1 MQGATDVPLRVAHFS
16 DVHLLAPSEP
26 MRIPMRMASTG
37 RAIDPAGRARRLA
50 EAFAEARARRADHLI
65 ISGDLTEYG
74 TKAQFEL
81 FAEIAL
87 GSGFAAD
94 RVTLIPGNHDRYDD
108 ERSFAAALAGPLAP
122 FARNAP
128 GEPGKVVDLGEAIV
142 FPVDVTKYQNVID
155 SSGIVREA
163 DGEAIA
169 RRAAD
174 SGLKKKAQ
182 ILVVHHPPF
191 RHRVAAWH
199 RINGLHRQDRVIDL
213 VESHESMHLVHGHL
227 HRMMSSPVGS
237 VPHARVFG
245 VAAVVNEQG
254 PRVRMFEVDGG
265 VLWPVEGPW

>member
-1 MQGATDVPLRVAHFS
+1 MPLRIAHFS
-16 DVHLLAPSEP
+16 DVHLLAPGEP

-37 RAIDPAGRARRLA
+37 RAVDPAGRARRLG
-50 EAFAEARARRADHLI
+50 EAFAEARARHADHLI

-87 GSGFAAD
+87 ASGFPPEQ
-94 RVTLIPGNHDRYDD
+94 VTLIPGNHDRYDD
-108 ERSFAAALAGPLAP
+108 DRSFSDALAGPLAP

-128 GEPGKVVDLGEAIV
+128 AEPGKVVDLGEAVVI
-142 FPVDVTKYQNVID
+142 PVDVTKYQNVID
-155 SSGIVREA
+155 SSGLVREA
-163 DGEAIA
+163 DGVAIA

-174 SGLKKKAQ
+174 SSLKKKAQ

-199 RINGLHRQDRVIDL
+199 RINGLHRQERVID
-213 VESHESMHLVHGHL
+213 VMESSETMHLVHGHL

-245 VAAVVNEQG
+245 VAAVVNERG

-265 VLWPVEGPW
+265 VLWPAPGPW